1 MKNIIKKILKEEL
14 GNKPHGKWENN
25 SYVLYDDKGKIG
37 SGTLYPFDESA
48 MSGFYVREDGEQQY
62 TVMGLS
68 VHPDYRRKGYAKE
81 IIRQME
87 NKCIEEG
94 VDKLYILVDKNNVSA
109 INLYR
114 DMGYKEVTTPR
125 RFMTLVKEFSPE

>member
-1 MKNIIKKILKEEL
+1 MVDVTNLKCLFIFLFKSNIKITMFVFWQ
-14 GNKPHGKWENN
+14 N
-25 SYVLYDDKGKIG
+25 
-37 SGTLYPFDESA
+37 
-48 MSGFYVREDGEQQY
+48 VREDGEQQY

-87 NKCIEEG
+87 NKCIEKG

-109 INLYR
+109 INHI
-114 DMGYKEVTTPR
+114 
-125 RFMTLVKEFSPE
+125 S